1 MIKRLARCIREYKK
15 YAILSPLCMVGE
27 VAMEVLIPLVMAD
40 LYDYGIVLQDMTV
53 VLTKSLQLVILA
65 LASLSFGVA
74 SAWFASRAGTGFA
87 KNLRHDMFHRV
98 QSFSFSNIDKL
109 SSASIVTRLTSDV
122 ANLQMSFQMMIRMAI
137 RSPMMLI
144 LAMISA
150 MRINVKLSL
159 VFCAALPILIT
170 ALASLGPI
178 VFKIFDRAFKTYD
191 KLNNTVQENIRGIRV
206 VKSFVREQKEVEK
219 FTSVSTTI
227 YNDFSKAE
235 RLLALNSPI
244 MQFCVY
250 GCMIAI
256 SWIGAKMVV
265 ASGNNPALGLTTG
278 QLSSMFTYV
287 TQILSS
293 LMMLSMV
300 FVMLTMS
307 RTPLKRC
314 YELLTEEPNLTS
326 PESNAVMDV
335 RDGSI
340 DFENVSF
347 RYSATAKHRALK
359 EVDLHIPSGATVG
372 ILGGTG
378 SSKSTLVQLIP
389 RLYDVSEGSVKVG
402 GVDVR
407 DYDLEVLRDQVA
419 MVLQKNVL
427 FSGSIKENLRWGNP
441 NATDEEMEHACRLAC
456 AHDFITSFP
465 DGYDTHI
472 EQGGTNVSGG
482 QKQRLCIARALL
494 KKPKILILD
503 DSTSAVDTQT
513 DAMIRKAFA
522 EEIPGTTKLI
532 IAQRVASVQDADMI
546 VIMDNGM
553 VAAVGTHEQL
563 LASSTIYQEVYYS
576 QKKGGDE

>member
-15 YAILSPLCMVGE
+15 YALLSPLCMVGE

-40 LYDYGIVLQDMTV
+40 LYDYGIVLQDMSV

-65 LASLSFGVA
+65 LASLTFGVA

-87 KNLRHDMFHRV
+87 KNLRHDMFHHV

-144 LAMISA
+144 LAMFSA
-150 MRINVKLSL
+150 MRINWKLSL
-159 VFCAALPILIT
+159 VFCAALPILII
-170 ALASLGPI
+170 ALVSLVPV

-206 VKSFVREQKEVEK
+206 VKSFVREEKEVEK
-219 FTSVSTTI
+219 FTTVSSTI
-227 YNDFSKAE
+227 YNDFSLAE

-314 YELLTEEPNLTS
+314 YELLTEEPNITS
-326 PESNAVMDV
+326 PESNAVTEV
-335 RDGSI
+335 ADGTI

-378 SSKSTLVQLIP
+378 SSKTTLVQLIP
-389 RLYDVSEGSVKVG
+389 RLYDVSEGCVKVG

-427 FSGSIKENLRWGNP
+427 FSGSIKDNLRWGNP

-532 IAQRVASVQDADMI
+532 IAQRVASVQEADMI
-546 VIMDNGM
+546 VIMENGM
-553 VAAVGTHEQL
+553 VAAVGTHEEL